1 MKWNSREKHR
11 DFISRLFARMT
22 KRYNGQECSRLLKGT
37 QDDLE
42 AINSQINWKKDIK
55 MHIAIVQPA
64 LSASN
69 PSSDILNL
77 LGAVIAV
84 R

>member
-1 MKWNSREKHR
+1 
-11 DFISRLFARMT
+11 MT

-77 LGAVIAV
+77 LGAVATYIKDYSNIDIEV
-84 R
+84 FCSK

>member
-1 MKWNSREKHR
+1 
-11 DFISRLFARMT
+11 
-22 KRYNGQECSRLLKGT
+22 
-37 QDDLE
+37 
-42 AINSQINWKKDIK
+42 

-77 LGAVIAV
+77 LGAVATYIKDYSNIDIEV
-84 R
+84 FCSK